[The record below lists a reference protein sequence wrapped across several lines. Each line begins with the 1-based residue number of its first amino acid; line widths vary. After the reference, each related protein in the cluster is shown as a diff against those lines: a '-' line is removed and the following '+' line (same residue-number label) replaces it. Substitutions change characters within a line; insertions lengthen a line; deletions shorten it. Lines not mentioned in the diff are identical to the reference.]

1 LSNPEDNSHQETIIK
16 AYANEYH
23 KHIVELA
30 RQESYTIA
38 IKVGPVYKRIG
49 SDEVYWDDSHWQEK
63 EFERHKIL
71 KTDYEEAH
79 RMTALLNKME
89 EEDDDYTED
98 DVLNQM
104 LKIYAFW
111 AECYL
116 HMSSSQFYKA
126 DWQAIKDIL
135 NACEYRTNSTLPT
148 FSHGLQKLFYDG
160 KAQLTQQEY
169 EVYEMYRLWK
179 KWRTKPWEING
190 GKIYIED
197 IKTVLKLEDFEADT
211 QKKEQNKSE
220 QRSGLKQRAAFAR
233 AEASKG
239 GSGT

>member
-1 LSNPEDNSHQETIIK
+1 MSNPEDNNNSHQETIIK

-30 RQESYTIA
+30 RQEGYTIA
-38 IKVGPVYKRIG
+38 IKVGTDG
-49 SDEVYWDDSHWQEK
+49 DWEEK

-71 KTDYEEAH
+71 KSDYEKSQE
-79 RMTALLNKME
+79 MTKLLNKME
-89 EEDDDYTED
+89 EEDDYTDD
-98 DVLNQM
+98 DVLKQM
-104 LKIYAFW
+104 LKIYEFW
-111 AECYL
+111 AKCYL
-116 HMSSSQFYKA
+116 DMPSSQFYNA
-126 DWQAIKDIL
+126 DWQAVKDIL
-135 NACEYRTNSTLPT
+135 NACEYRTNNTLPT

-179 KWRTKPWEING
+179 KWRTKPWEVNG

-197 IKTVLKLEDFEADT
+197 IRTVLKLEDFEADT

-233 AEASKG
+233 AEAAKG
-239 GSGT
+239 G